1 MRCPACSHEESRVID
16 SRTSAESIRRRRQCA
31 NCGARFTTHERR
43 ERRLPWIRKRDG
55 RREPYSREK
64 VLHGLS
70 LAVRKRKIEPGTL
83 DAAVDRVEAA
93 LEGPAEIPASAV
105 GEAVMA
111 VLREVDAVAYVR
123 FASVYQQFES
133 VEQFIEA
140 IRPLREDAS

>member
-1 MRCPACSHEESRVID
+1 MRCPVCSHEESRVVD

-31 NCGARFTTHERR
+31 QCGARFTTHERR

-64 VLHGLS
+64 VLHGIS
-70 LAVRKRKIEPGTL
+70 LAVRKRNIGPSAL
-83 DAAVDRVEAA
+83 DAAVDQVEAA
-93 LEGPAEIPASAV
+93 LEGPAEVPASAV

-140 IRPLREDAS
+140 IQPLREEAS

>member
-1 MRCPACSHEESRVID
+1 VCSHEESRVVD

-31 NCGARFTTHERR
+31 QCGARFTTHERR

-70 LAVRKRKIEPGTL
+70 LAVRKRNIEPGML
-83 DAAVDRVEAA
+83 DAAVDQIEAA
-93 LEGPAEIPASAV
+93 LEGPTEIPASAV